1 MCKKRNNH
9 VLHDI
14 EKITDPKSGVSE
26 EFNVSNFGH
35 ITYKDSRGKNNHAMK

>member
-14 EKITDPKSGVSE
+14 AKIIEPKSELSE
-26 EFNVSNFGH
+26 EFNVSKVGH